1 MKDGF
6 TIVTNF
12 LDENQINNMEKFVM
26 KLPIFPRFIQTI
38 LAHRHKEYKC
48 DRDDMEKLF
57 IYLMRN
63 DEEQARA

>member
-38 LAHRHKEYKC
+38 LAHRHKEYKF
-48 DRDDMEKLF
+48 DRDDMDRLF

-63 DEEQARA
+63 DDEQARA